1 MAAPAHS
8 KVETAANVTWSD
20 GANFQGYVLFLL
32 ALPLFSGSAYTKA
45 YLKGDNQHQIR
56 IPIRLKWPI
65 TDGVLNSD
73 LRIWRNASI
82 TPPNSKWFDIWYDET
97 RNQVASGSG
106 LITISTDPYTLTV
119 PTLTATTATAT
130 TPTAED
136 QAIPSTTLLTNIAP
150 TVLAA
155 SGTGSSVTI
164 ASSPVVLLGVFFN
177 GQKLRSGID
186 FNLVGTTITFTSI
199 VVASDDYVEVLA
211 YV

>member
-8 KVETAANVTWSD
+8 LVQTASTVQWSD

-32 ALPLFSGSAYTKA
+32 ALPTFDGSAYTKA
-45 YLKGDNQHQIR
+45 YLKGDNQQQVR

-65 TDGVLNSD
+65 VDGALNSD

-82 TPPNSKWFDIWYDET
+82 APPNSKWYDVWYDET
-97 RNQVASGSG
+97 RNQVATGSG
-106 LITISTDPYTLTV
+106 LITISADPYTLTV
-119 PTLTATTATAT
+119 PTLTATVATAT
-130 TPTAED
+130 TPTPED

-164 ASSPVVLLGVFFN
+164 TSNPVVLLGVFFN
-177 GQKLRSGID
+177 GQKLRSGTD
-186 FNLVGTTITFTSI
+186 FNIVGTTITFTSI
-199 VVASDDYVEVLA
+199 VVGSSDYVEVLA